1 MAILISKKLATRK
14 ENHRGDFVRFAQDGS
29 AYLEIDGN
37 TEDEWVLVW
46 PLKPTDIAG
55 PYTYDKPREPP
66 RAQRVDW
73 VRLNPKFAELKKVR
87 ETRSE
92 TAKPPPKRLPSI
104 SPASKK
110 AVDKPALSGE
120 GGRSLREQTSAE
132 HALLQVKME
141 RMKAKQ
147 KTTNKLAAKTPME
160 TGVARLRR
168 AMHAKAPGPTELKG
182 LSFPPGP
189 LTLPPFPTDAVRE
202 WRKTLE
208 DDIIASYLSQHSA
221 AYSR

>member
-1 MAILISKKLATRK
+1 MPILISKKLATRK

-29 AYLEIDGN
+29 AYLEINGN
-37 TEDEWVLVW
+37 PEDEWVLVW

-55 PYTYDKPREPP
+55 PYTYDKLREPP

-92 TAKPPPKRLPSI
+92 TARPPSKALPSI

-110 AVDKPALSGE
+110 AVGKPALSGE
-120 GGRSLREQTSAE
+120 ERSLREQTSAE

-160 TGVARLRR
+160 TGVARLRQ
-168 AMHAKAPGPTELKG
+168 AMHAKASGGTELKG
-182 LSFPPGP
+182 LSFPPVP
-189 LTLPPFPTDAVRE
+189 LTLPPFPTEAVRE

-208 DDIIASYLSQHSA
+208 EDIIASYLSQHSA